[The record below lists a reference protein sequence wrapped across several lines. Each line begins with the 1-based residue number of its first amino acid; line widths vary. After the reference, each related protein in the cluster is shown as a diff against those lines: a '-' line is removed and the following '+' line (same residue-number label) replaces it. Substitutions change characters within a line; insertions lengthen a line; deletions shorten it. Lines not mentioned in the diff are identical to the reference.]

1 MVRTHEKPAKPAI
14 WTVARYHRAIEAG
27 IFTDWAVELLNGVIF
42 EMSPEGPLHSGDI
55 GSADRYLRKLIAENQ
70 AWFRLGN
77 PVTLERSEP
86 EPDIAIVKPSESGY
100 KDRHPCLS
108 DILLIIEFS
117 DSSLERDTEGEKYQT
132 YAMEG
137 IPDYW
142 VVNLRDKVL
151 QVNRDPD
158 QTEYKSRLICASGS
172 IKPLLL
178 DIQIDV
184 ERLLA

>member
-1 MVRTHEKPAKPAI
+1 MVQTSKKITKPAM
-14 WTVARYHRAIEAG
+14 WTVARYHHAIEAG
-27 IFTDWAVELLNGVIF
+27 VITDWDVELLNGVIF

-55 GSADRYLRKLIAENQ
+55 GSADRYLRKLIAEDQ

-77 PVTLERSEP
+77 PVTLKHSEP

-100 KDRHPCLS
+100 KDRHPGLS
-108 DILLIIEFS
+108 DILLIIEFANT
-117 DSSLERDTEGEKYQT
+117 SLERDTEGEKYQT
-132 YAMEG
+132 YAIEG

-142 VVNLRDKVL
+142 VVNIKDKVL
-151 QVNRDPD
+151 QVNREPD
-158 QTEYKSRLICASGS
+158 QDEYKSRTTCSSGL